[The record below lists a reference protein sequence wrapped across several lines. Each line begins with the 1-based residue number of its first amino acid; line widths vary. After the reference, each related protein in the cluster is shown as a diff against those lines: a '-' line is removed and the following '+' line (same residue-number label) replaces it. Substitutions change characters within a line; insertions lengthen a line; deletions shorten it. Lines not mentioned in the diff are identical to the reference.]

1 MCAPGKPCTQNGQDC
16 NGDGDCC
23 SGNCDGGSCGDKPM
37 SADEKALIDTDSG
50 NYVLNGIAH
59 DNATGTFYVTGKR
72 WKSIFSGRFV
82 EGGR

>member
-1 MCAPGKPCTQNGQDC
+1 
-16 NGDGDCC
+16 
-23 SGNCDGGSCGDKPM
+23 M